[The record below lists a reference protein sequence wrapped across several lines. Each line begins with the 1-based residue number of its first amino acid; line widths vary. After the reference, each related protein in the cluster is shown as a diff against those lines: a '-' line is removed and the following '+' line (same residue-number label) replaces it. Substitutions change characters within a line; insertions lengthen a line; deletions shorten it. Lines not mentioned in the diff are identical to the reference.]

1 MTMTGAIGQGIKK
14 RQLEPSDRK
23 KKVDKKA
30 KQQVDIRS
38 ALGFELPNSSLPLSP
53 PNPIDKDLC
62 LLIQTSKLTSYRQRV
77 LLALMQ
83 VPSGR
88 FTTYAALAG
97 FLASSPRAVGNAL
110 RNNPF
115 APRVPCHRVVAADH
129 GIGGFGGSWGMAGEH
144 VQEKIR
150 LLRQEDVR
158 VSVEDGK
165 VIGVTWDN
173 FASV

>member
-1 MTMTGAIGQGIKK
+1 MTGVIEQGIKK
-14 RQLEPSDRK
+14 RQLEPLDRK
-23 KKVDKKA
+23 KQVHKKA
-30 KQQVDIRS
+30 KLQVDIRT
-38 ALGFELPNSSLPLSP
+38 ALGLGLPKSSLSSGP
-53 PNPIDKDLC
+53 PNPIDNDLC
-62 LLIQTSKLTSYRQRV
+62 HLIQTSKLTSYRQRV

-97 FLASSPRAVGNAL
+97 FLTSSPRAVGNAL

-144 VQEKIR
+144 VQEKIK
-150 LLRQEDVR
+150 LLRQEGVR
-158 VSVEDGK
+158 VSVETGK
-165 VIGVTWDN
+165 VVGVTWDN
-173 FASV
+173 FASA